1 MGRPRMPEW
10 FTSED
15 SAFFKEVITPAIWEN
30 IRSTYNHDAL
40 REECEAAGIPIESI
54 KHYWYKSKRISLFS
68 KTDGAPIN
76 QQQVFTRLLASF
88 QDYQLP
94 SFTFPAQSLSKNCAI
109 INLYDAH
116 LDKISIRGETGE
128 NITMQDNIDRYVKG
142 FDNLLASVLT
152 HDPEQIIFPI
162 GNDLFHANDMTGR
175 TKRGTQIQY
184 LCIPEE
190 AYSEIC
196 KVIVGCVAK
205 LAQTGAKVV
214 IPFVKGNHD
223 EDNVT
228 ILGFWLRELFKANN
242 QITFLPG
249 RLQRNYIR
257 YGANLFG
264 FAHGDKEKSKIS
276 DLPLLMAQ
284 EVPQQWAATKYRKFL
299 CGDLHHEFEYKFL
312 SSKDRPGV
320 QIAFLRSVGGS
331 DKWHV
336 DHGWIGIPKTAYA
349 EIWDKENG
357 EKAGFKVNL

>member
-1 MGRPRMPEW
+1 MPEW
-10 FTSED
+10 FTSQD

-30 IRSTYNHDAL
+30 IRTTYNHEAL
-40 REECEAAGIPIESI
+40 REECEAAGIPLESV
-54 KHYWYKSKRISLFS
+54 KHYWHKSKRISLFS
-68 KTDGAPIN
+68 KTDSAGIS
-76 QQQVFTRLLASF
+76 QQEVFQRLFSSF
-88 QDYQLP
+88 QDYKIP
-94 SFTFPAQSLSKNCAI
+94 SFQFPKQSLSSNCAI

-116 LDKISIRGETGE
+116 LDKISLRGETGE

-142 FDNLLASVLT
+142 FDTLLTSVLT
-152 HDPEQIIFPI
+152 HDPETIIFPV

-184 LCIPEE
+184 LCSSEE
-190 AYSEIC
+190 AYEEIC
-196 KVIVGCVAK
+196 KVTVDCIVK
-205 LAQTGAKVV
+205 LAQTGAKIV

-228 ILGFWLRELFKANN
+228 ILGFWLRQLFADNK
-242 QITFLPG
+242 QIGFLPG
-249 RLQRNYIR
+249 RLQRNYIQ

-284 EVPQQWAATKYRKFL
+284 EVPDLWAATKYRKFL

-320 QIAFLRSVGGS
+320 QVAFLRSVGGS

-349 EIWDKENG
+349 EIWDKKEG
-357 EKAGFKVNL
+357 EKAGFKINL